1 MNGERVER
9 EYTAER
15 KMFAERKNLGF
26 ARVEGYRRGE
36 QAGIRKGIVMGV
48 LAGGFT
54 VALVLMLQGRV
65 TF

>member
-36 QAGIRKGIVMGV
+36 QAGIRKGIVMGI
-48 LAGGFT
+48 LAGGAF
-54 VALVLMLQGRV
+54 VYLMMFIGRV
-65 TF
+65 VTF